1 VTGILFFGRL
11 DHPRPETILAMLV
24 ALSIGVCAAWC
35 AIAGTAPVRPRHRE
49 GDAVVAAVV
58 VWAASTGLAM
68 SLDVD
73 DVAYEGPLLA
83 MFSAS
88 LMVIVLGTG

>member
-1 VTGILFFGRL
+1 
-11 DHPRPETILAMLV
+11 
-24 ALSIGVCAAWC
+24 
-35 AIAGTAPVRPRHRE
+35 
-49 GDAVVAAVV
+49 
-58 VWAASTGLAM
+58 M

-88 LMVIVLGTG
+88 LMVIVLAAGRGEP